1 MENTFP
7 PALVEKIN
15 GLKVENVTA
24 EVAKPA
30 SPRYYR
36 SLDAELNL
44 SAELGGG
51 FFLRWISRLSEALLR
66 RRLEA
71 RLQGPLAGGVF
82 SLLQSD
88 RRPMHDAPARS

>member
-1 MENTFP
+1 FQLRAGEQAGCGN
-7 PALVEKIN
+7 PAD
-15 GLKVENVTA
+15 GA
-24 EVAKPA
+24 AAAQPA

-66 RRLEA
+66 RPLEA
-71 RLQGPLAGGVF
+71 RLQGPLAEGAL
-82 SLLQSD
+82 SLLQSN
-88 RRPMHDAPARS
+88 RRCKDEYQYRCRASS